1 MFDCSKYF
9 YIIYSFISS
18 LYAVFYILSTNTLSG
33 IDHSKDEISESV
45 KQVSKV
51 TFSPLWCFLFLYCSS
66 KIEKSKADF
75 IKSIVSLDKN
85 RKENSALKT

>member
-1 MFDCSKYF
+1 MFDHSKYF

-18 LYAVFYILSTNTLSG
+18 LYAVFYILSANTLSG

-51 TFSPLWCFLFLYCSS
+51 IFSPL
-66 KIEKSKADF
+66 
-75 IKSIVSLDKN
+75 
-85 RKENSALKT
+85 